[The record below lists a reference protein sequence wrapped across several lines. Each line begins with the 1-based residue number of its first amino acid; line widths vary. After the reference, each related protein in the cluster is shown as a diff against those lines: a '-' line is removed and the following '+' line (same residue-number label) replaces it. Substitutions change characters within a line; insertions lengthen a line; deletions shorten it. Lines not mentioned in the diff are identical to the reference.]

1 MNNTPSSSASV
12 SSSPDSIAQ
21 KFETIYRQH
30 YGNIA
35 GYAWK
40 LLPSRIKHEAEHI
53 AQDTFIVAFQSIE
66 RFVSLSDVDAL
77 RWLFRVAHN
86 KAIDRYRRYKL
97 IEWYSIDQFDAQY
110 DFDVLP
116 SGEDFE
122 EQVIARDLIQRCMSS
137 LPKKHQISLTCLA
150 QDCFEQDIPY
160 EVAKCRR
167 YRAKRAFREA
177 YAQEVAS

>member
-1 MNNTPSSSASV
+1 MQTPSPDVSPSA
-12 SSSPDSIAQ
+12 DSISQ
-21 KFETIYRQH
+21 KFEDIYRQ
-30 YGNIA
+30 YYSNIA
-35 GYAWK
+35 GYVWN
-40 LLPSRIKHEAEHI
+40 LLPSCIKHEAEHL
-53 AQDTFIVAFQSIE
+53 AQDAFISAFQQIDSFANLPE
-66 RFVSLSDVDAL
+66 RDAL

-86 KAIDRYRRYKL
+86 KAIDRYRNYKL
-97 IEWYSIDQFDAQY
+97 IEWYSIEQFDALY
-110 DFDVLP
+110 KCDVLP

-122 EQVIARDLIQRCMSS
+122 EQVIARDLIQHCMSS